1 MDKANSRFRVGL
13 MVVMMIF
20 CAVGSIYSIRK
31 GKEAAVS
38 HTDSLHK
45 QNKQRYHK

>member
-13 MVVMMIF
+13 MVVMMTF

-38 HTDSLHK
+38 HTDSLHD